1 MNASNS
7 SRSILPVPFT
17 SYLAIVRRTA
27 ATSSAHVV
35 EPTPSDASS
44 SPKMGE
50 GRDDEEEEEDRHV
63 AREAARKGRGGVR
76 TTPRGRVGLVKRS
89 APCSASL
96 GARPR
101 GDNTTSDRCRH
112 DDWVWGGGHISACRG

>member
-27 ATSSAHVV
+27 AASSAHVV

-50 GRDDEEEEEDRHV
+50 GRDEEEEEEEDRHV
-63 AREAARKGRGGVR
+63 AREAARKGRGGVG

-96 GARPR
+96 GARAR
-101 GDNTTSDRCRH
+101 GDNH
-112 DDWVWGGGHISACRG
+112 DE

>member
-1 MNASNS
+1 
-7 SRSILPVPFT
+7 
-17 SYLAIVRRTA
+17 
-27 ATSSAHVV
+27 
-35 EPTPSDASS
+35 
-44 SPKMGE
+44 MGE

-112 DDWVWGGGHISACRG
+112 DDWVWGGGALLVSLMCFTLGMDIFIYTYIIHIYTYL